1 MKRERKEK
9 KEENINDYCTAHEAA
24 EILAQ
29 KHGRPVR
36 ADYISKM
43 AKSQKHRIRTMWFR
57 DRQMYHRRDVAAC
70 TLGSQKVAVAV

>member
-43 AKSQKHRIRTMWFR
+43 AKSQKHRIRTRWFR
-57 DRQMYHRRDVAAC
+57 DRQMYHREDIKAC
-70 TLGSQKVAVAV
+70 TLGSQRVAVAV